1 MAGMQAQLA
10 RRSPTTRDEEADP
23 LDTTADVETPEHVR
37 FRYRTAGPAR
47 RAAAYLVDLMVRA
60 VIISVFGFLALI
72 GGASLGEE
80 GIGGVGIG
88 LLLTLYFLVEW
99 FYYVVSE
106 TLMGGRSL
114 GKRAL
119 RLRVVKQSGVPLSFS
134 DSLLRNLLRGADLLP
149 NFYLVGMIVMGRD
162 RYFRR
167 LGDMVAGTL
176 VVSEESSR
184 VREPLMIHPPPTA
197 KELSRIPARPG
208 LSADEVEA
216 LELFVGRFGQL
227 SPARQE
233 ELADLVAPTLA
244 DRLGLRYRSA
254 ARFLGLLY
262 FRETRGVLPEESQPP
277 RPTPNLADYGPGF
290 QPPPQPGQ
298 GWP

>member
-1 MAGMQAQLA
+1 MQAQLA

-134 DSLLRNLLRGADLLP
+134 DSLLRNLLRGA
-149 NFYLVGMIVMGRD
+149 
-162 RYFRR
+162 
-167 LGDMVAGTL
+167 
-176 VVSEESSR
+176 
-184 VREPLMIHPPPTA
+184 
-197 KELSRIPARPG
+197 
-208 LSADEVEA
+208 
-216 LELFVGRFGQL
+216 
-227 SPARQE
+227 
-233 ELADLVAPTLA
+233 
-244 DRLGLRYRSA
+244 
-254 ARFLGLLY
+254 
-262 FRETRGVLPEESQPP
+262 
-277 RPTPNLADYGPGF
+277 
-290 QPPPQPGQ
+290 
-298 GWP
+298 